1 MKKRC
6 GILKYRLRPAT
17 IRCRSGTVVHRIST
31 PATSKPFLLQLQIP
45 VVHDHRVTPYLQSPL
60 IITISNLK
68 SRNCRLIPLCILRVA
83 ITKSSWELQSQP
95 HNCRG
100 NRNLDTKPPCRLQF
114 SNKKYLNLRCCFFP
128 LSFSLSVCRL
138 DFLCAELRCSTPNFC
153 NVETELDWQ
162 ATDLSQVQ
170 HKIVVSNTETMIW

>member
-45 VVHDHRVTPYLQSPL
+45 VVHDYRVTPYLQSPL

-128 LSFSLSVCRL
+128 LSLSL
-138 DFLCAELRCSTPNFC
+138 FLCADWIFCVLSYGVVRPIFAMWKQNSTGKQLIYHKC
-153 NVETELDWQ
+153 NT
-162 ATDLSQVQ
+162 
-170 HKIVVSNTETMIW
+170 K